1 MYVIIFF
8 GALTIGLSLLMVIN
22 PKRWGDYIVRFSQM
36 RGFHTFEVLSRMVI
50 GVVFLAYANQTA
62 HPKVMSVFGYLL
74 LAVGIGLSFL
84 PPSSHKRFTLWA
96 ADKFRNIFRPASL
109 ASLAFGIFL
118 IYSALEGP
126 AAG

>member
-8 GALTIGLSLLMVIN
+8 GALTVALSLLMVIN
-22 PKRWGDYIVRFSQM
+22 PKRWGDTIVRFSQM

-50 GVVFLAYANQTA
+50 GVLFLAYANQTA
-62 HPKVMSVFGYLL
+62 HPKVMSAFGYLL

-84 PPSSHKRFTLWA
+84 PSSYHKRFALWS

-126 AAG
+126 ASI